1 MPHGHGSKAGGF
13 LEGIIGGFQYG
24 HGVRTQAADRKRQE
38 EEEARRRRIEDEDRA
53 RRAAADRRRTAIED
67 EALRDEHG
75 LEFFDQGT
83 IVPDTEAVPD
93 VVKRVQQLRS
103 SIGERLTAGGQL
115 GLAGEAARSGASTMA
130 NPNLGIARMDVPD
143 EAPPRI
149 QFEGQ
154 AGFRKVGSS
163 ADEREQARAA
173 AIGRALSEA
182 YPDRVPG
189 SVDTDEEFGLLGDGK
204 IPLKEVER
212 PERMT
217 FTEER
222 LREQRRRE
230 QAEQMVDD
238 MVEAGLETHVIDARL
253 TQAGLGGLIDPTA
266 IHGRFLEGRR
276 RRQSRDLIDEGRRL
290 TNEGKQPSGG
300 AVNVGGVELA
310 GPAGSTRRGA
320 AAQTTTP
327 TATVP
332 EAEATEARALVKGM
346 ARPAAE
352 NALKQ
357 AGYSAAEIRE
367 VLGG

>member
-1 MPHGHGSKAGGF
+1 MPHSHGSKPGGF
-13 LEGIIGGFQYG
+13 LEGILGGFQYG
-24 HGVRTQAADRKRQE
+24 HGLRQDAAERD
-38 EEEARRRRIEDEDRA
+38 RRRRIEDEERGQ
-53 RRAAADRRRTAIED
+53 RAADRRRRAAIED
-67 EALRDEHG
+67 QTLRDEHG

-83 IVPDTEAVPD
+83 IVPGTEAVPD
-93 VVKRVQQLRS
+93 VVKRVQQLRAG
-103 SIGERLTAGGQL
+103 IGERLMAGGQL
-115 GLAGEAARSGASTMA
+115 GLAGEAARNGGPSLMDPS
-130 NPNLGIARMDVPD
+130 LGDTQIPGVT
-143 EAPPRI
+143 EAPPTIR
-149 QFEGQ
+149 FESQ
-154 AGFRKVGSS
+154 AGFRKVGPS

-173 AIGRALSEA
+173 AIGRALAEA
-182 YPDRVPG
+182 YPDRVPE
-189 SVDTDEEFGLLGDGK
+189 SVDTDEEFGLLGHGK
-204 IPLKEVER
+204 IPLKELEK

-300 AVNVGGVELA
+300 AVNVGNVELA

-320 AAQTTTP
+320 AAQSTTP
-327 TATVP
+327 TVTVP
-332 EAEATEARALVKGM
+332 QAEATEARALVKGM

-357 AGYSAAEIRE
+357 AGYSAAEILE
-367 VLGG
+367 ILGG